1 MKRSPGECCND
12 KATGMMNLRLETR
25 IYLLDHKCDSGLW
38 LCARCIMDIRPI
50 NFNEGNLF
58 SILLEALN
66 HTRERE
72 RGWGGS
78 KHIYDNVEKKKRE
91 RNLLPN
97 KFVRELIH
105 LSETITIY

>member
-72 RGWGGS
+72 SGVGVAANTFMTMSRRKKGRAIYCRINLFGS
-78 KHIYDNVEKKKRE
+78 
-91 RNLLPN
+91 
-97 KFVRELIH
+97 
-105 LSETITIY
+105 

>member
-1 MKRSPGECCND
+1 
-12 KATGMMNLRLETR
+12 
-25 IYLLDHKCDSGLW
+25 
-38 LCARCIMDIRPI
+38 MDIRPI

-66 HTRERE
+66 HTSV
-72 RGWGGS
+72 GWGGG

-91 RNLLPN
+91 SNLLPN
-97 KFVRELIH
+97 KFILELIH